1 MKRLSLVASLW
12 LSLVMAALVFGGGQ
26 VLGQTNP
33 SFTVPSDQTYARNE
47 TITTLTIPINDLGT
61 DPGRTAMATDLP
73 SGLSGAFA
81 PNTLTISGTVALD
94 AADQDAD
101 GRTIDKVY
109 TVTVTADDKVN
120 AAVTK
125 TFTITVDAGIV
136 VEPTTLSNVFDAAT
150 GVLNSD
156 VKSGDEITFEA
167 GTYNVVEDITIDKPL
182 TLTTGDG
189 DYRTPG
195 DGEDGAVFIGAIRLI
210 IDSDNV
216 TIQGFKFK
224 DTDVTG
230 FAVDDA
236 VVWVRAQGN
245 TEIDGVHILDNS
257 FTNIGGFGIT
267 SKTRSADLRIIGN
280 SFYNIGEDTPDRL
293 TTAIQ
298 LTGGQ
303 SAVKKNGMVSGNTID
318 IRWNKF

>member
-12 LSLVMAALVFGGGQ
+12 LTLVMVALVFGGGQ
-26 VLGQTNP
+26 VLGEANP
-33 SFTVPSDQTYARNE
+33 SFTVPNGDTYARNE
-47 TITTLTIPINDLGT
+47 TITDLVIPINDLGIHS
-61 DPGRTAMATDLP
+61 DRTATADPLP
-73 SGLSGAFA
+73 TGLSDSFDLET
-81 PNTLTISGTVALD
+81 NTLTLSGTVALD

-125 TFTITVDAGIV
+125 TFDITVNAGIV
-136 VEPTTLSNVFDAAT
+136 ATPTTIKPNVFDADGQLQT
-150 GVLNSD
+150 GVN
-156 VKSGDEITFEA
+156 SGDTITFSA
-167 GTYNVVEDITIDKPL
+167 GTYNGVEDITIDKPL

-189 DYRTPG
+189 
-195 DGEDGAVFIGAIRLI
+195 EDGAVFTGAIRLI
-210 IDSDNV
+210 IDSDKV
-216 TIQGFKFK
+216 IIQGFKFK
-224 DTDVTG
+224 GTDVTRY
-230 FAVDDA
+230 AEDDA

-245 TEIDGVHILDNS
+245 TDIDGVHILDNS
-257 FTNIGGFGIT
+257 FTDIGGFGIT
-267 SKTRSADLRIIGN
+267 SKTRSADLQIIGN
-280 SFYNIGEDTPDRL
+280 YFYNIGEDTPYRL

-298 LTGGQ
+298 LTGGI